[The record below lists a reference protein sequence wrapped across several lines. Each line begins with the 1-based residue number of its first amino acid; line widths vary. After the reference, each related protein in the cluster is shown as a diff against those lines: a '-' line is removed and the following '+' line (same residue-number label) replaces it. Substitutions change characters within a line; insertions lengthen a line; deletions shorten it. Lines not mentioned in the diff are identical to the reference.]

1 MAVLIIIV
9 NLRKYCR
16 FKPFLGG
23 MLAFLFF
30 FWSQLTVSSKCLTQ
44 MPTLP
49 FLHMNTVCFHTVCV
63 LCVSACLSERNSETL

>member
-30 FWSQLTVSSKCLTQ
+30 FLVPVNCQQQMFNSNADFTISTHEHCLLSYS
-44 MPTLP
+44 M
-49 FLHMNTVCFHTVCV
+49 CTVCV
-63 LCVSACLSERNSETL
+63 CLSV